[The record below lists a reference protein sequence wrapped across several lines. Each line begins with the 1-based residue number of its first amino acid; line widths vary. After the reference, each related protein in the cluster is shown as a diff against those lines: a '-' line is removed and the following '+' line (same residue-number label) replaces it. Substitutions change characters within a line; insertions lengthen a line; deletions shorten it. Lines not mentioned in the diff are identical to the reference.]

1 LGAGGRLSQNRVL
14 RYGVFQPE
22 AIFFLPDVSDVAL
35 GKRVTP
41 LAWSS
46 WIGVRATGQG
56 QHREPIADFSC
67 GMGDVVQYGYLKG
80 GRGTMVTA
88 EIRQVSDTTF
98 IARGDT
104 NHWVVMDDQTQFGGC
119 EAASDPMEVLLFSL
133 CGCMGMWLDV
143 VIKKLSIPV
152 ERILIYIKG
161 ERAQED
167 PKVYTS
173 ICVACHFYG
182 VALDHHKLEKVLSRV
197 KEKHSAVYRMLERTV
212 PIETHVKIHE
222 RGTDGGQ

>member
-1 LGAGGRLSQNRVL
+1 
-14 RYGVFQPE
+14 
-22 AIFFLPDVSDVAL
+22 
-35 GKRVTP
+35 
-41 LAWSS
+41 
-46 WIGVRATGQG
+46 
-56 QHREPIADFSC
+56 
-67 GMGDVVQYGYLKG
+67 MGDVVQYGYLKG
-80 GRGTMVTA
+80 GKGTMVTA

-133 CGCMGMWLDV
+133 GGCTGMWLDV
-143 VIKKLSIPV
+143 VIKQLSIPV
-152 ERILIYIKG
+152 ENIRLSIRG
-161 ERAQED
+161 ERAEKD
-167 PKVYTS
+167 PHVYTS

-197 KEKHSAVYRMLERTV
+197 EEKHSAVYRMLERTA
-212 PIETHVKIHE
+212 PIETHMKIHE